1 MMVGLVAVNG
11 AVEGKGAV
19 VGGGL
24 VSVVAWPDSVPVWLE
39 RVPVWLI
46 DWVLDDPVLVWLP
59 V

>member
-46 DWVLDDPVLVWLP
+46 DWVLDDPV
-59 V
+59 